1 MCTLLTETCSV
12 VMCRQ
17 PSPPDSPTLGDP
29 PPEVFVMIGDMF
41 VFNCTSI
48 PGNPEELNIA
58 FGKDRSPVTPSGSV
72 TVEGPLLTFPS
83 VLRSDSGNYSCS
95 VSNTAGM
102 TAAYHSLTVVGGC
115 GEGSGHELK
124 GWRVCVV

>member
-1 MCTLLTETCSV
+1 M

-41 VFNCTSI
+41 VFNCTPI
-48 PGNPEELNIA
+48 PGNPEELNIT
-58 FGKDRSPVTPSGSV
+58 FGKDGSPVTPSGSV

-83 VLRSDSGNYSCS
+83 VLRSDSGNYSCT
-95 VSNTAGM
+95 VANTAGM
-102 TAAYHSLTVVGGC
+102 TAVYRSLTVVGRC
-115 GEGSGHELK
+115 SEGSGHELK
-124 GWRVCVV
+124 GWRKCACDCLSYLSV

>member
-1 MCTLLTETCSV
+1 M

-29 PPEVFVMIGDMF
+29 LPEAFVMIGDMF
-41 VFNCTSI
+41 VFNCTPI
-48 PGNPEELNIA
+48 PGNPEELNIT

-72 TVEGPLLTFPS
+72 TVEGPLLTFAS
-83 VLRSDSGNYSCS
+83 VLRSDTGNYSCT

-102 TAAYHSLTVVGGC
+102 TAVYHLLTVVGRC